1 MFSLLLTG
9 TILAFQTS
17 VRAVPNAT
25 RPPRIVK
32 HKKRGDLQK
41 LGWLYSTIKNAIEH
55 WAAAFAP
62 ARESDASPEPAL
74 AYVYV
79 LTDEETE
86 RIRREIDHW
95 A

>member
-1 MFSLLLTG
+1 M
-9 TILAFQTS
+9 
-17 VRAVPNAT
+17 
-25 RPPRIVK
+25 
-32 HKKRGDLQK
+32 
-41 LGWLYSTIKNAIEH
+41 GWLYLTIKKAIEH

-62 ARESDASPEPAL
+62 AREPDKFPEPAL

-86 RIRREIDHW
+86 RIRREIDNW